1 MATATTSAVR
11 EVPTDRERWLGGYA
25 VLAAAVAVVVA
36 PLLGLAWFAT
46 EDGSEALGTASVAWW
61 ADPGRDALEP
71 LLTWAGPDRV
81 YATYVQMVAL
91 LWPAVLVSAWHAFRR
106 RPGRTRTE
114 RASWRVLLA
123 GCLLLQAGLTW
134 ISFYLVAG
142 NPNGSAIDLPFFALM
157 IPGTLL
163 STGGSTAL
171 GVSLLRGGWEP
182 RAAAWLLV
190 AAFPSWFV
198 VSIVLGHNGL
208 GMLTMFL
215 AWAVY
220 GRRLRAGYGETATP
234 MVSAAR
240 NRGAFGS

>member
-1 MATATTSAVR
+1 
-11 EVPTDRERWLGGYA
+11 
-25 VLAAAVAVVVA
+25 
-36 PLLGLAWFAT
+36 
-46 EDGSEALGTASVAWW
+46 
-61 ADPGRDALEP
+61 
-71 LLTWAGPDRV
+71 
-81 YATYVQMVAL
+81 VQLVAL
-91 LWPAVLVSAWHAFRR
+91 LWPAVLGSAWHAFRR

-123 GCLLLQAGLTW
+123 GSLLLQAGLTW
-134 ISFYLVAG
+134 ISVYLVAG

-171 GVSLLRGGWEP
+171 GISLLRGGWEP

-190 AAFPSWFV
+190 AAFPFWFV